1 MAIWQFDCMVIPE
14 DRDKKNYIDI
24 DKYISWI
31 GINIPEDAFTFLSN
45 HLPVEKSWSNVIK
58 QYGKRDSTCIEIFL
72 LGNEVEEIRC
82 RFDLRNISKSLLIN
96 ILEFINMID
105 GKMYFNDNT
114 YDTNVKDVVEFMRN
128 SDAARFC
135 NNPIEYLQNLD
146 ITTS

>member
-14 DRDKKNYIDI
+14 DREKNYIDI